1 MGVPPPP
8 LGFTLVLMEKNVIE
22 NVLTKSNMNIR
33 TTINPKTIA
42 TANTP
47 KSATE
52 KCEGNI
58 LRPTSNLILNK
69 NTNIDSKMAAARG
82 TLGMSFGH
90 ATFSCA
96 AREIKIKIHSNL
108 HSDGLKGGLRSVNS
122 KTTTLIWI
130 ISFDCKTVV
139 RVRSLKVMSKFENE
153 RSTERPECYA
163 RFPYR
168 LLQFLQS
175 VFLSEFRKGM
185 L

>member
-1 MGVPPPP
+1 
-8 LGFTLVLMEKNVIE
+8 
-22 NVLTKSNMNIR
+22 MNIR

-96 AREIKIKIHSNL
+96 AREIKINIHSNL
-108 HSDGLKGGLRSVNS
+108 YSDNLNGRLRFIENS

-130 ISFDCKTVV
+130 ILFDCKAVV
-139 RVRSLKVMSKFENE
+139 RVRSLKK
-153 RSTERPECYA
+153 TW
-163 RFPYR
+163 
-168 LLQFLQS
+168 
-175 VFLSEFRKGM
+175 
-185 L
+185 